1 MMSKEDNNKKQIS
14 KKMLSV
20 IMAGS
25 MAMWNIP
32 VKNYGIV
39 KADDALSATQG
50 EDNSEDVVEDEVV
63 KEDTVN
69 DDVTN
74 EENEISKEDSEEDKK
89 DDEVIKSL
97 QERIDKLPTSEEF
110 EAKSKDEQEKAYNE
124 AIKVYEIYSNTLTD
138 EQREKINA
146 EKLNSLLEYFN
157 NQIALLDEGND
168 DPENS
173 NAISGTI
180 SGTLSGSGNEF
191 TLSDDAEVPQGE
203 TLTIAEGQTLTIPS
217 GKTLTVNGTLIN
229 NGTLDNQ
236 TGGIL
241 TNNGILL
248 TKSTLTNNGQLT
260 NNGTL
265 TVEDTDGVL
274 DASYSSAITGSGT
287 LSGSGQFKISNVTS
301 GVTQGDITLP
311 QDLSYDG
318 QDKTQQVKDTI
329 KITKEVQGKTF
340 TVEAEYN
347 ISPET
352 VKNAGTYQIS
362 SPTLGQNIA
371 SFEVS
376 QKSISDVTVEGV
388 ESEYA
393 YSGSKI
399 EPIVTA
405 VKDGNT
411 TLEKETDYTISYGD
425 NIWDSGVNEQQGKVI
440 ILGKGNYSGSKEVT
454 FKMLPTGSIEITDIS
469 DGGFKS
475 FINKITFGY
484 FFKEEQ
490 TVTINV
496 SSDMQSSV
504 TIKYHVANEDLFG
517 EDKTYTSEEIEE
529 KITSWNE
536 YENPFTLQKDNKYVV
551 YAKITDKADNSTY
564 ISSNGIVIYTDS
576 LGNTESVNYTKFSN
590 ESKEVKVT
598 LNSNEIAKI
607 NDDSK
612 DLIKGTD
619 YTVSDGT
626 ITLTYQYLNTLSVGN
641 HTLTV
646 SYNPL
651 GEEYKDGFAP
661 NNTTFEV
668 NVERATPREND
679 FTFTKPSDLKYNGSG
694 KEAKVTAKQGIEG
707 MGDITVKYYDSKGDK
722 LESAPVDI
730 GEYTVKID
738 VAEEVNYESATD
750 ITDETWKFN
759 IEKAT
764 PSENNFNFKK
774 PSDLKYNGS
783 SKEVTVTAKEGIEGM
798 GDITVKYYDSTGSK
812 LESPPVDAGEY
823 TVKIDVTEGN
833 IYESATDVTGDS
845 WKFEITKA
853 SHDVLEEPTAGEI
866 VYGSKLSEST
876 LPSGWKWADENL
888 IPSVGQ
894 SVQYM
899 AYYTVDDANY
909 DWSGYEGYNS
919 EKHRVEKMVNVKVTP
934 YDVSNDENV
943 KVSSDSDEYIYDAK
957 VWSPEITVK
966 KDENVLLKDTDYQV
980 TLPSDMTSVGE
991 KNISVNFKGNY
1002 TGVKNIKLNVK
1013 YLEAPSNPYTIE
1025 GDYKS
1030 NGTVFIKDGNK
1041 ATIKPETGYSISGI
1055 LNGDY
1060 SEKLEISESKESG
1073 TVKIYLKNTSGQMTD
1088 AINVSESVK
1097 KDVTPPS
1104 GSISISSLEQ
1114 NAFEKFMNKI
1124 TFGYFYKEAQEV
1136 TISASDAE
1144 SGVKQIEYYVSNED
1158 LFTEDKTY
1166 TSEEIETKITSW
1178 SKYENPVKLAK
1189 DNKYVV
1195 YAKITDNIG
1204 YTSYINSQGIVIY
1217 TDAVSK
1223 TTNVN
1228 YTKLSKEDK
1237 QAEVVLNGNEIA
1249 KINDGSKNL
1258 VKDTDY
1264 TVSGGTITLK
1274 NSYLETLTVGDHTLT
1289 VSYKVQGE
1297 EFVNGVSVGNAPSD
1311 TTITV
1316 TVDVNK
1322 STWGKEVNNNGVV
1335 NYVSDDGTTS
1345 AEISDNDITW
1355 LKEESDGTSAW
1366 YAIDNSEGVFEKGS
1380 RFSVRWV
1387 KNSESK
1393 SDWDK
1398 YYALMDEEHKNKVD
1412 SERLWIFLAEVTAP
1426 NGNKYTQFSKSVPFY
1441 IELGEDWDKD
1451 EVKAIFIKEG
1461 EDEIISLESLSGFAY
1476 PAGQGEFAKL
1486 KLNHFSPYAI
1496 YDNLTDEE
1504 KKALDSSK
1512 GGSSEED
1519 ESGLNISTV
1528 SANTS
1533 SKDVTQQSSSSSES
1547 NVVSKSSESESST
1560 EENATSSENSQSESS
1575 DKNETSQSSKT
1586 GVEDSQKTD
1595 NKKLP
1600 WIISSLAALA
1610 AIIGGVIYALKKKGK
1625 K

>member
-110 EAKSKDEQEKAYNE
+110 EAKSKDEQEKSYNE
-124 AIKVYEIYSNTLTD
+124 AIKVYEIYSNTLTG

-265 TVEDTDGVL
+265 TVEDTDGEL

-388 ESEYA
+388 KSEYP

-411 TLEKETDYTISYGD
+411 TLESGTDYTISYGD
-425 NIWDSGVNEQQGKVI
+425 NIWNSGVNEQQGKVI
-440 ILGKGNYSGSKEVT
+440 ILGKGNYRSSKEVT
-454 FKMLPTGSIEITDIS
+454 FKMLPTGSIEITNIS

-576 LGNTESVNYTKFSN
+576 QRDTESVNYTKFSN

-651 GEEYKDGFAP
+651 GEEYKDGVAP

-694 KEAKVTAKQGIEG
+694 KEAKVTAKQ
-707 MGDITVKYYDSKGDK
+707 
-722 LESAPVDI
+722 
-730 GEYTVKID
+730 
-738 VAEEVNYESATD
+738 
-750 ITDETWKFN
+750 
-759 IEKAT
+759 
-764 PSENNFNFKK
+764 
-774 PSDLKYNGS
+774 
-783 SKEVTVTAKEGIEGM
+783 GIEGM

-1041 ATIKPETGYSISGI
+1041 ATIKPETGYSISGS

-1060 SEKLEISESKESG
+1060 SEKLEISESKESD

-1264 TVSGGTITLK
+1264 TVSDGTITLK

-1335 NYVSDDGTTS
+1335 NYISDDGTTS

>member
-124 AIKVYEIYSNTLTD
+124 AIKVYEIYINTLTD

-504 TIKYHVANEDLFG
+504 TIKYHIANEDLFG

-536 YENPFTLQKDNKYVV
+536 YKNPFTLQKDNKYVV

-576 LGNTESVNYTKFSN
+576 QRATESVNYTKFSN

-651 GEEYKDGFAP
+651 GEEYKDGVAP
-661 NNTTFEV
+661 NTTTFEV

-707 MGDITVKYYDSKGDK
+707 MGDITV
-722 LESAPVDI
+722 
-730 GEYTVKID
+730 T
-738 VAEEVNYESATD
+738 
-750 ITDETWKFN
+750 
-759 IEKAT
+759 
-764 PSENNFNFKK
+764 
-774 PSDLKYNGS
+774 
-783 SKEVTVTAKEGIEGM
+783 
-798 GDITVKYYDSTGSK
+798 YYDSTGSK

-1586 GVEDSQKTD
+1586 GVEDLQKTD

>member
-1 MMSKEDNNKKQIS
+1 MSKEDNNKKQIS

-110 EAKSKDEQEKAYNE
+110 EAKSKDEQEKSYNE
-124 AIKVYEIYSNTLTD
+124 AIKVYEIYSNTLTG

-265 TVEDTDGVL
+265 TVEDTDGEL

-388 ESEYA
+388 KSEYP

-411 TLEKETDYTISYGD
+411 TLESGTDYTISYGD
-425 NIWDSGVNEQQGKVI
+425 NIWNSGVNEQQGKVI
-440 ILGKGNYSGSKEVT
+440 ILGKGNYRSSKEVT
-454 FKMLPTGSIEITDIS
+454 FKMLPTGSIEITNIS

-576 LGNTESVNYTKFSN
+576 QRDTESVNYTKFSN

-651 GEEYKDGFAP
+651 GEEYKDGVAP

-722 LESAPVDI
+722 LESVPVDI
-730 GEYTVKID
+730 GEYTVTID
-738 VAEEVNYESATD
+738 VAEGVN
-750 ITDETWKFN
+750 
-759 IEKAT
+759 
-764 PSENNFNFKK
+764 
-774 PSDLKYNGS
+774 
-783 SKEVTVTAKEGIEGM
+783 
-798 GDITVKYYDSTGSK
+798 
-812 LESPPVDAGEY
+812 
-823 TVKIDVTEGN
+823 
-833 IYESATDVTGDS
+833 YESATDVTGDS

-1041 ATIKPETGYSISGI
+1041 ATIKPETGYSISGS

-1060 SEKLEISESKESG
+1060 SEKLEISESKESD

-1264 TVSGGTITLK
+1264 TVSDGTITLK

-1335 NYVSDDGTTS
+1335 NYISDDGTTS